1 MTELQVLDND
11 AEKYAKLD
19 QRQYHGSAYG
29 MVPAARGY
37 LRENGQWNF
46 QEMTINGSKVR
57 VELNGSVILDT
68 DLEGMKEF
76 MGDQAHPGVGRRNGH
91 FGFAGHSDP
100 VRFRNLSIR
109 KLSADKAAE

>member
-1 MTELQVLDND
+1 
-11 AEKYAKLD
+11 
-19 QRQYHGSAYG
+19 
-29 MVPAARGY
+29 
-37 LRENGQWNF
+37 
-46 QEMTINGSKVR
+46 
-57 VELNGSVILDT
+57 VILDT

-109 KLSADKAAE
+109 KLSAEKAAE